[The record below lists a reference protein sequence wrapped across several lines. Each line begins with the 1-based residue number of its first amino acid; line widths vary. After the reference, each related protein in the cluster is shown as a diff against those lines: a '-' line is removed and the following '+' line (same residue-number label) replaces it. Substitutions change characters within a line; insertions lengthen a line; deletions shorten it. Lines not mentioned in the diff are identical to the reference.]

1 MSLNVL
7 DNCYTIHIILSYAHI
22 IPSGRSSDNINNI
35 CTCMHG
41 ILARSIICTMY
52 KRDVFIK
59 GEYRVRCR
67 ACCSSALLL
76 VEPVFYITQVR

>member
-1 MSLNVL
+1 
-7 DNCYTIHIILSYAHI
+7 
-22 IPSGRSSDNINNI
+22 
-35 CTCMHG
+35 MHG

-67 ACCSSALLL
+67 ACCSSSLLL
-76 VEPVFYITQVR
+76 VEPVFYTTQVR